1 MTDQFTSSTG
11 HTWPCTGFYVT
22 SSEADRTHGCT
33 CGHVPNH
40 LEAARDA
47 FAEAAENARKTID
60 PEFTVTTASEIWD
73 AGITLAL
80 PHLRAHLR
88 HDRELRHLVIQ
99 DLVDELDADADR
111 TANLGPL
118 YASTAAD
125 LRIVI
130 GLVEGKLLKLRK
142 ELK

>member
-1 MTDQFTSSTG
+1 MTDQLTSSTG

-33 CGHVPNH
+33 CGHAPSH
-40 LEAARDA
+40 LETARDA
-47 FAEAAENARKTID
+47 FSEAVENSRKALD
-60 PEFTVTTASEIWD
+60 PEFTAETASEIWD
-73 AGITLAL
+73 AGITPAL

-88 HDRELRHLVIQ
+88 HDRELRRLVIQ

-111 TANLGPL
+111 TASLGPL

-142 ELK
+142 EQK